1 MTSDL
6 AVFIILQFDENPVNG
21 LWLLTCL
28 KTEVEPCGSPNAPQD
43 WKLVFKYH

>member
-21 LWLLTCL
+21 
-28 KTEVEPCGSPNAPQD
+28 N
-43 WKLVFKYH
+43 LVANMPKNGRSAGIGN